1 MKQSS
6 ENSVLI
12 FSIVVHAPPYS
23 SEAAGT
29 ALRFAEA
36 VLRAG
41 HGIYRIFFFA
51 EGVHNANRLTV
62 VSRDAVNL
70 QDKWRELIRNNGLDG
85 TVCVSSAINRG
96 IVDAEQA
103 QRHELDGSSMH
114 PEFTIGGLGQLIDA
128 SLNSDRTVS
137 FG

>member
-1 MKQSS
+1 M
-6 ENSVLI
+6 I

-29 ALRFAEA
+29 ALRFTEA

-41 HGIYRIFFFA
+41 HEIYRIFFFA
-51 EGVHNANRLTV
+51 DGVHNASRLTV
-62 VSRDAVNL
+62 VSRDEVNL
-70 QDKWRELIRNNGLDG
+70 QEQWRELIRKNELDG

-96 IVDAEQA
+96 IVDAEEA
-103 QRHELDGSSMH
+103 ERHELDGSSMH
-114 PEFTIGGLGQLIDA
+114 PEFEIGGLGQLIDA
-128 SLNSDRTVS
+128 CLNSDRTVS

>member
-1 MKQSS
+1 M
-6 ENSVLI
+6 I

-29 ALRFAEA
+29 ALRFAKA

-41 HGIYRIFFFA
+41 HEIYRIFFFA
-51 EGVHNANRLTV
+51 DGVHNANRLTV
-62 VSRDAVNL
+62 VSRDEINL
-70 QDKWRELIRNNGLDG
+70 QDQWRQLIQNHGLDG

-103 QRHELDGSSMH
+103 ERHELDGSSMH
-114 PEFTIGGLGQLIDA
+114 PEFTIGGLGLLIDA
-128 SLNSDRTVS
+128 CRNSDRTVS

>member
-1 MKQSS
+1 M
-6 ENSVLI
+6 I

-36 VLRAG
+36 VLRGG
-41 HGIYRIFFFA
+41 HEIYRIFFFA
-51 EGVHNANRLTV
+51 DGAHNANRLTV
-62 VSRDAVNL
+62 VSRDEINL
-70 QDKWRELIRNNGLDG
+70 QDQWRRLIADHGLDG

-103 QRHELDGSSMH
+103 ERHELDGCPSMH
-114 PEFTIGGLGQLIDA
+114 PEFEIGGLGQLIDA
-128 SLNSDRTVS
+128 CLHSDRAVS

>member
-6 ENSVLI
+6 ENSFLI

-41 HGIYRIFFFA
+41 HEIYRIFFFA

-62 VSRDAVNL
+62 VSRDAINL
-70 QDKWRELIRNNGLDG
+70 QDQWRELIRNNGLDG

-103 QRHELDGSSMH
+103 ERHELDGSSMH

>member
-1 MKQSS
+1 M
-6 ENSVLI
+6 I

-29 ALRFAEA
+29 ALRFTEA

-41 HGIYRIFFFA
+41 HEIYRIFFFA
-51 EGVHNANRLTV
+51 DGVHNASRLTV
-62 VSRDAVNL
+62 VSRDEVNL
-70 QDKWRELIRNNGLDG
+70 QDQWRELIRKNELDG

-96 IVDAEQA
+96 IVDAEEA
-103 QRHELDGSSMH
+103 ERHELDGASMH
-114 PEFTIGGLGQLIDA
+114 PEFEIGGLGQLIDA
-128 SLNSDRTVS
+128 CLNSDRTVS

>member
-1 MKQSS
+1 M
-6 ENSVLI
+6 I
-12 FSIVVHAPPYS
+12 FTIVVHAPPYS

-36 VLRAG
+36 VLRGG
-41 HGIYRIFFFA
+41 HEIYRIFFFA
-51 EGVHNANRLTV
+51 DGVHNANRLTV
-62 VSRDAVNL
+62 VSRDEVNL
-70 QDKWRELIRNNGLDG
+70 QDQWRELIGKHGLDG

-103 QRHELDGSSMH
+103 ERHELDGSSMH
-114 PEFTIGGLGQLIDA
+114 PEFEIGGLGQLIDA